1 MTTVT
6 EKSCGITLTDKFCQV
21 YADAVKNHT
30 DKEAREKR
38 QLYWHGPR
46 VSLAEAAKLYALIED
61 GYNNFEPDMLAKLLA
76 EFPDGG
82 IEVTPAREGS
92 PVVYLHI
99 PRSVILK
106 HVEAF
111 IKTSFDA
118 DEVDIVDHFTC
129 LQEGETELVGK
140 ALRVWWD

>member
-30 DKEAREKR
+30 DKEGEKR
-38 QLYWHGPR
+38 QLHWHGPK

-99 PRSVILK
+99 PDRS
-106 HVEAF
+106 ADPRPF
-111 IKTSFDA
+111 IRVFFNA